1 MDEKLERWGPLL
13 GTTILKRF
21 QSKIGTSRRAIMLW
35 KDSGWRRE
43 ETICWMRRNWYWS
56 RKHCVIPFMNLY
68 RCVLGEV
75 LLQWVGFNIPLVVLL
90 KLVVLLNT
98 WSGWTLFDSSRQDS
112 GSLTGPNKEVEAAI
126 EIYHDRLDF
135 WVSMLQPFPSGQ
147 SLW

>member
-13 GTTILKRF
+13 GTIILKRF
-21 QSKIGTSRRAIMLW
+21 QSKIGTSRRTIMLW
-35 KDSGWRRE
+35 KDSGWRRK

-75 LLQWVGFNIPLVVLL
+75 LLQWVGFNIPLVVLP
-90 KLVVLLNT
+90 KLLVLLNT
-98 WSGWTLFDSSRQDS
+98 WSGCTLFDSSRQDS

-135 WVSMLQPFPSGQ
+135 WVSVLQPFPSGQ